1 MFRQNARS
9 SIISGY
15 KVNGKTQV
23 GGNRCTFAPAAQF
36 EEKDVSLQRIVTQFS
51 MMNPDDEE
59 FCICH

>member
-1 MFRQNARS
+1 MERHKWVG
-9 SIISGY
+9 ID
-15 KVNGKTQV
+15 VNFV
-23 GGNRCTFAPAAQF
+23 PAEQF